1 MALSYSNA
9 EHSVIWDDSQRMSI
23 PCVVGNSQFDEIE
36 EAGTAIADYAPPA
49 VPMGQVRADRDAL
62 LAACDW
68 VVTKA
73 LEAGTAVPSAWV
85 TYRTSLR
92 DFPAA
97 VDLDNIVWPTA
108 P

>member
-1 MALSYSNA
+1 MALSYLNA

-23 PCVVGNSQFDEIE
+23 PCVAGNTQFDEIA
-36 EAGTAIADYAPPA
+36 AGTEIADYAPPA

-62 LAACDW
+62 LASCDW

-73 LEAGTAVPSAWV
+73 LEAGTAVPSAWIA
-85 TYRTSLR
+85 YRTSLR